1 MDSHEQY
8 LLMIIEKMLP
18 SVQQD
23 YQLLDYHH
31 FRYGWSDSQVDE
43 RLEELKAIIKSADEL
58 LNPIQEQDV

>member
-1 MDSHEQY
+1 MDNLHEQY

-18 SVQQD
+18 SVSQD

-43 RLEELKAIIKSADEL
+43 RLEELEALIKSVAEL
-58 LNPIQEQDV
+58 LNPKQD